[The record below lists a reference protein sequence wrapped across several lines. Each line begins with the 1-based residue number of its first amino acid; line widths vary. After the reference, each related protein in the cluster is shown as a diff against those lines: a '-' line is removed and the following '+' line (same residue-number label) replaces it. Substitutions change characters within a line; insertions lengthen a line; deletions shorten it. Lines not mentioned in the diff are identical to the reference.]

1 MSGNGSTA
9 PALIGRVDAAVA
21 GLPPSAFAFVMASA
35 ITALGFDLLDQAAI
49 SLTLLVF
56 AVTGGV
62 VLVIATVWRLAS
74 HRSNV
79 MSDAGNPAKTFGF
92 FTTVAAAN
100 VIGAYL
106 SMSGRFTGFA
116 VLALFSAVLWLL
128 LTYALPSAVVL
139 GHGDKSVMADVS
151 GSWFLWVVGTQSVAT
166 SAAIA
171 AGRWHPE
178 IMGSIA
184 IGLWGVGI
192 ALYLLVATL
201 VTLRMLVRENV
212 PTGLSPTYWIY
223 MGATAISVLA
233 GSRILLLPADL
244 PIMQATRHFVAGMS
258 YVLWSL
264 GLWWIP
270 LLLIFGLWRHMVR
283 RVPLKYEAALWSI
296 VFPLGMY
303 SVASMLYGATQDIAF
318 MIRIGQTGIWIAGVI
333 WMVSTVV
340 MVRSGLRWFAGGQA
354 GG

>member
-1 MSGNGSTA
+1 MRRLDG
-9 PALIGRVDAAVA
+9 AVA
-21 GLPPSAFAFVMASA
+21 ELPPSAFAFVMASA
-35 ITALGFDLLDQAAI
+35 ITALGFDLLDRVAI
-49 SLTLLVF
+49 SVTLLVF
-56 AVTGGV
+56 AVIGAATLV
-62 VLVIATVWRLAS
+62 VATIWRLAS
-74 HRSNV
+74 HRSKV
-79 MSDAGNPAKTFGF
+79 MLDAGNPAKTFGF
-92 FTTVAAAN
+92 FTIVAAAN

-106 SMSGRFTGFA
+106 SMSGLFTGFA
-116 VLALFSAVLWLL
+116 ALAVFSAVLWLL

-139 GHGDKSVMADVS
+139 GHGDKSVMADVN

-171 AGRWHPE
+171 GGRWHPE

-192 ALYLLVATL
+192 ALYQLVATL
-201 VTLRMLVRENV
+201 VTLRMLIRENV

-233 GSRILLLPADL
+233 GSRILLLPSDL
-244 PIMQATRHFVAGMS
+244 PIMQATRHFVAGLS
-258 YVLWSL
+258 YVLWAL

-270 LLLIFGLWRHMVR
+270 LLIIFGLWRHLAR
-283 RVPLKYEAALWSI
+283 KVPLKYEAALWSI

-318 MIRIGQTGIWIAGVI
+318 MIRLGQAGIWVAGAI
-333 WMVSTVV
+333 WVVSTIA
-340 MVRSGLRWFAGGQA
+340 MVRSGLKWMSPVFRKSPAATG
-354 GG
+354 